1 MKMSSDKEKKSWTI
15 DQITKSE
22 FFHQKLHEW
31 GLLEIAYELES
42 IQGENLKWS
51 LKDLNITTNAWNRV
65 IHRGIKPVRVFVHPE
80 VLKENSKRLNYYR
93 MLAMVSQKSMAMVGL
108 SINQYERRQSVLNDN
123 TASGISQHLNK
134 IISILIEHDEEI
146 NAREFDLWRGMAAGS
161 QAQGSWQ
168 NIKGDKAE
176 IVIKEAI
183 ERVVRRKNL
192 VSAELCRGRG
202 KTLKLKDGRQL
213 ILGSEPDIGVYR
225 DNLIQIAVE
234 IKGGIDPAGILERFG
249 AALKTLR
256 RAKQKNPNSLTI
268 LIMQRISFTAKAK
281 IEIEKSKT
289 IIDHLFMIEDVVGR
303 EDTRKSL
310 FKIMGI

>member
-1 MKMSSDKEKKSWTI
+1 MSSDKEKKSWTI